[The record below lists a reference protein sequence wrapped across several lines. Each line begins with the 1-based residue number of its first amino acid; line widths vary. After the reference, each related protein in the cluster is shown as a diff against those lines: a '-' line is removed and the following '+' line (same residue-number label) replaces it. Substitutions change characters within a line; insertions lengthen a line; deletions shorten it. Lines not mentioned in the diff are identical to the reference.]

1 MTIQKKKKV
10 QIDKIVFIILA
21 LFPLFSHLILFWLSS
36 QINGIKLAFTDATGA
51 LSLGN
56 FEQVAMIFR
65 NDASDLKI
73 AFSNTM
79 KYFVQGLCMIPIGLF
94 AAYIV
99 YKKVWG
105 SKAIRVILM
114 LPGMISAVMMAML
127 FQQFIMSNGPFVKF
141 CTEVMHINLPLPL
154 LVERGTATIMV
165 YGIWFGLGG
174 SLPLWFGAM
183 NRIPNDIIEYASLD
197 GVGPLREFTSIILPL
212 IWPTFVTQ
220 VTFTLIGIFGSS
232 GNVLLFTEGKYNTW
246 TLSFWIYDAAYK
258 GRENLYPIALALG
271 LCMSIATVPIVIGG
285 RWIMNKFGQEIQ
297 Y

>member
-1 MTIQKKKKV
+1 MNQKKKKV
-10 QIDKIVFIILA
+10 QIDKVIFIIIA
-21 LFPLFSHLILFWLSS
+21 LFPLFSHLIVFWLSS
-36 QINGIKLAFTDATGA
+36 QINGIKLAFTDSEGA
-51 LSLGN
+51 FSLGA
-56 FEQVAMIFR
+56 FRQVFMIVQ
-65 NDASDLKI
+65 NESSDLKI

-79 KYFVQGLCMIPIGLF
+79 KYFVQGLCMIPVGLF
-94 AAYIV
+94 AAYLV
-99 YKKVWG
+99 YKKVFL

-114 LPGMISAVMMAML
+114 LPTMISAVMMAML
-127 FQQFIMSNGPFVKF
+127 FQQFIMSNGPFVRV
-141 CTEVMHINLPLPL
+141 CQTLHIDLPLPL
-154 LVERGTATIMV
+154 LVEEGTATIMA

-197 GVGPLREFTSIILPL
+197 GVGPFKEFTHIIIPL

-220 VTFTLIGIFGSS
+220 ITFSLIGIFGAS

-246 TLSFWIYDAAYK
+246 TLSYWIYNAAWK

-271 LCMSIATVPIVIGG
+271 LCMSVATVPIVIGG